1 MALYRQRGATDND
14 YPYVYTNP
22 AKGTP
27 ITHRDKAF
35 VLGVEIPDNL
45 EGDKFEMIEKD
56 KEVDLPGYRQ
66 EYQKNKMGASASQ
79 SEKKSMNKQQDGER
93 STNKNSLLPNLNKSI
108 PNEANTMR
116 TSERLEPTND
126 GEGENVA
133 ETILG

>member
-22 AKGTP
+22 DKETL

-66 EYQKNKMGASASQ
+66 EYQKNKMGASAS
-79 SEKKSMNKQQDGER
+79 
-93 STNKNSLLPNLNKSI
+93 
-108 PNEANTMR
+108 
-116 TSERLEPTND
+116 
-126 GEGENVA
+126 
-133 ETILG
+133 

>member
-1 MALYRQRGATDND
+1 MALYRQRGATDNG

-22 AKGTP
+22 AKGTI

-93 STNKNSLLPNLNKSI
+93 SSNKNSLMPNLNKSI